1 MKKLADYL
9 EREGLS
15 QLEFAK
21 RSGLSTGTVSLLVR
35 GLVGVSTPTLRKLV
49 KATKGQ
55 ISEAD
60 FEPLLWK
67 AAE

>member
-1 MKKLADYL
+1 MKLADYL
-9 EREGLS
+9 DQEGLS
-15 QLEFAK
+15 QKDFAE
-21 RSGLSTGTVSLLVR
+21 RAGLSTGTVSLLVR
-35 GLVGVSTPTLRKLV
+35 GLVGVSTPTLRKIA
-49 KATKGQ
+49 KATRGQ